1 LRVLILKNAWA
12 NIESVGWRKI
22 DGISPNG
29 VTNMFALLNEARA
42 NNKMVNAKMGNNNIH
57 IAYLN

>member
-22 DGISPNG
+22 DGVSPNG

>member
-1 LRVLILKNAWA
+1 MRVLILKNAWA

-22 DGISPNG
+22 DGVSPNG